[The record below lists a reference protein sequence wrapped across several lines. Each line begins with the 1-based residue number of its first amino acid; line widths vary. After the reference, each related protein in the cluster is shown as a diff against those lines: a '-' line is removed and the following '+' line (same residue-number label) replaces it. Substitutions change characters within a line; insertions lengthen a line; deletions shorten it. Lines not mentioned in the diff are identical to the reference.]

1 MGTVGTGTL
10 RLEGRYTRPEHE
22 PPPLTLLCSS
32 IRYREAEFKET
43 KGAGGDVM
51 RSVTVQPSL
60 EVSGL
65 PADFQQ
71 AKGDWTHIICALLP
85 KGEGELVD
93 IVPLGGDRARF
104 VVKYAH

>member
-1 MGTVGTGTL
+1 MSTVGVGTL
-10 RLEGRYTRPEHE
+10 RLEGRYMRAGDE
-22 PPPLTLLCSS
+22 PPPITLNCKS
-32 IRYREAEFKET
+32 IRYRDAEFKET

-65 PADFQQ
+65 PTDFEQ
-71 AKGDWTHIICALLP
+71 AKRDWTHIICALLP

-104 VVKYAH
+104 VVKYSH